1 MVGEFLRGVE
11 PGVKP
16 FAAWRRE
23 MVLSVLRE
31 LLKTIGVDE
40 AEEYV
45 AHDVRRGH
53 ADDLLRRGATLLEIF
68 TPGDWRFVA
77 FLTYLDAHRLERNN
91 TMEAHLADSND
102 DE

>member
-1 MVGEFLRGVE
+1 MHVVGEFLRGVD

-40 AEEYV
+40 AEQYV
-45 AHDVRRGH
+45 AHDFRRGH
-53 ADDLLRRGATLLEIF
+53 ADDLLRRDATLLEILRA
-68 TPGDWRFVA
+68 GVWRYA
-77 FLTYLDAHRLERNN
+77 
-91 TMEAHLADSND
+91 
-102 DE
+102 